1 MTSSV
6 NTNLSALIALRT
18 LRSTQHEIAV
28 VQKRIST
35 GYRVA
40 DAFDNGAI
48 FAVAQ
53 RIRNDIAGVSAVN
66 SQLQGSVG
74 LVSVA
79 AASLTQASNLMTQVR
94 DILTRLADQSIS
106 SDTRN
111 QLSTQYIAL
120 ISTIGSNLGTAIYNG
135 TNLVGT
141 SGSVGVI
148 QDVLG
153 NQLVFQGQSSTVGTV
168 LTNLSVGAATSV
180 TSAGTFLLQTFLTE
194 LNLVATSLNN
204 VGALNQ
210 RIANQIDFNTS
221 IKDAMT
227 TGLSSLVDT
236 DLAADSAL
244 LQSLRIKLQ
253 LGVQAL
259 AIANQSQQLL
269 LTLFQPLQR
278 PGVRAGFGV
287 NRFR

>member
-1 MTSSV
+1 MTSST
-6 NTNLSALIALRT
+6 NTNLSALIALRS
-18 LRSTQHEIAV
+18 LRTTQHELAV

-40 DAFDNGAI
+40 DALDNGAI

-53 RIRNDIAGVSAVN
+53 RIRNDIAGITAVN
-66 SQLQGSVG
+66 SELQGSLG
-74 LVSVA
+74 LVAVA
-79 AASLTQASNLMTQVR
+79 AASLSQASNLMTQVR

-106 SDTRN
+106 SDTRA
-111 QLSTQYIAL
+111 QLSTQYVNL
-120 ISTIGSNLGTAIYNG
+120 IGTIGNNLGTAVYQG

-153 NQLVFQGQSSTVGTV
+153 NQLALQGQSSTVGTV
-168 LTNLSVGAATSV
+168 LSNLSVGGATSI

-194 LNLVATSLNN
+194 LNLVATSLNT
-204 VGALNQ
+204 VGSLNQ
-210 RIANQIDFNTS
+210 RINNQINYNLAV
-221 IKDAMT
+221 KDAMT
-227 TGLSSLVDT
+227 QGLGALVDT

-244 LQSLRIKLQ
+244 LQSLLIKQQ

-259 AIANQSQQLL
+259 AIAVRSQELL
-269 LTLFQPLQR
+269 LTLFQPLHR
-278 PGVRAGFGV
+278 FGAG
-287 NRFR
+287 RFR

>member
-6 NTNLSALIALRT
+6 NTNLSALIALRS
-18 LRSTQHEIAV
+18 LRSTQQALAV
-28 VQKRIST
+28 VEKRIST
-35 GYRVA
+35 GYKVA

-53 RIRNDIAGVSAVN
+53 RIRNDIAGISAVN
-66 SQLQGSVG
+66 SQLEGSLG
-74 LVSVA
+74 LVAVS

-106 SDTRN
+106 SDTRA
-111 QLSTQYIAL
+111 QLSTQFVNLLA
-120 ISTIGSNLGTAIYNG
+120 TIGNNLGTAVYQG

-153 NQLVFQGQSSTVGTV
+153 NQLVLQGQSSTIGTV
-168 LTNLSVGAATSV
+168 ISNLSAGQATSL

-194 LNLVATSLNN
+194 LNLVATSLNV
-204 VGALNQ
+204 VGSLNQ
-210 RIANQIDFNTS
+210 RINNQINFNVS

-244 LQSLRIKLQ
+244 LQSLKIKLQ

-269 LTLFQPLQR
+269 LTLFQPIHR
-278 PGVRAGFGV
+278 FGAG
-287 NRFR
+287 RFR

>member
-6 NTNLSALIALRT
+6 NTNLSALIALRS

-53 RIRNDIAGVSAVN
+53 RIRNDIAGISAVN
-66 SQLQGSVG
+66 SQLQGSIG

-94 DILTRLADQSIS
+94 DILTRLADQSIA
-106 SDTRN
+106 SDTRT
-111 QLSTQYIAL
+111 QLATQYLAL

-141 SGSVGVI
+141 SGSIGVI

-168 LTNLSVGAATSV
+168 LSNLSVGAATSV

-204 VGALNQ
+204 IGALNQ
-210 RIANQIDFNTS
+210 RIGNQVDFNTS

-227 TGLSSLVDT
+227 AGLSALVDA
-236 DLAADSAL
+236 DLPADSAL
-244 LQSLRIKLQ
+244 LQSLLIKQ
-253 LGVQAL
+253 RLGVEAL

-269 LTLFQPLQR
+269 LTLFQPLRR
-278 PGVRAGFGV
+278 PGLGFGF